1 MNGSETTRGWY
12 TKARR
17 TIASEVQ
24 QTVAFVNR
32 TGKVCHLLLQ
42 ANVMLF
48 QQSDIA
54 IVAIHVVRD
63 DSVCHL

>member
-1 MNGSETTRGWY
+1 
-12 TKARR
+12 
-17 TIASEVQ
+17 
-24 QTVAFVNR
+24 
-32 TGKVCHLLLQ
+32 
-42 ANVMLF
+42 MLF